1 MTGLLLIL
9 LPVIATLLALGWSRR
24 IYPSRALAALAVI
37 PLVMCIFGVFLP
49 AVHTPLVAIHWGMLS
64 LDVSSVVLVLLF
76 IAGLA
81 AVDCFTLPKK
91 NVFSAERQMGRVASL
106 RQKHPVTLTLFNHS
120 GRSYTVHVRDGVPA
134 DLHPSPRQFA
144 LRIPARSRAI
154 KHYLLR
160 STRRGAFQLSQV
172 FIRGTSR
179 LRLWQ
184 RLFSYPV
191 ESTLHVYP
199 DMKQLSEYAVLARL
213 NRLNLLGVRR
223 TRKIGQDN
231 EFERLRDYIVGD
243 NYKHI
248 DWRTTSRRRKLTV
261 KEFQRNQSQTLVF
274 MVDCGRMMTGQ
285 VEQLSLLDHALNAM
299 LMLSYVALSH
309 GDSVGLICFSDEV
322 HTYVPPKAGKSQMN
336 RLLHASFDRFPQL
349 VESRYDQAF
358 LYLNAH
364 CRKRS
369 LVIFISNVI
378 DEVNSHQIQRYLTN
392 MVGRHLPLAA
402 LLRDRSM
409 YQAVEVAQPVG
420 ESLYRAAAAADIL
433 VWRHQVLA
441 DLTARGVLSVDAFP
455 EDLTAPL
462 INRYLDAKAR
472 HLL

>member
-1 MTGLLLIL
+1 MITLALLLVPPL
-9 LPVIATLLALGWSRR
+9 AALIALARLGR
-24 IYPSRALAALAVI
+24 IYPTR
-37 PLVMCIFGVFLP
+37 
-49 AVHTPLVAIHWGMLS
+49 
-64 LDVSSVVLVLLF
+64 LL
-76 IAGLA
+76 AGLA
-81 AVDCFTLPKK
+81 ALPIVLSVPGIFWESLHRPLIQLRLGGWELEVGAVLLVGLAVAALAAVDAFSLPKRDT
-91 NVFSAERQMGRVASL
+91 FSAERQMGRVASL
-106 RQKHPVTLTLFNHS
+106 KQKHDVELTLLNHS
-120 GRSYTVHVRDGVPA
+120 SRDWTVNVRDGVPP
-134 DLHPSPRQFA
+134 DLHPTPQQFA
-144 LRIPARSRAI
+144 LRVPARSRAT
-154 KHYLLR
+154 KRYQLR
-160 STRRGAFQLSQV
+160 STRRGAFELTQV
-172 FIRGTSR
+172 FLRAVSR

-184 RLFSYPV
+184 RLLSYPV
-191 ESTLHVYP
+191 KNTLHVYP

-223 TRKIGQDN
+223 TRRIGQDN

-274 MVDCGRMMTGQ
+274 MVDCGRMMTNQ
-285 VEQLSLLDHALNAM
+285 AENLSLLDHAFNAM

-309 GDSVGLICFSDEV
+309 GDAVGLICFSDEI
-322 HTYVPPKAGKSQMN
+322 HTYVPPKAGRSQMN
-336 RLLHASFDRFPQL
+336 RLLHASFDRFPRL

-378 DEVNSHQIQRYLTN
+378 DEVNSHQIQRYLAN
-392 MVGRHLPLAA
+392 MVGRHLPMAA
-402 LLRDRSM
+402 LLRDRSLFK
-409 YQAVEVAQPVG
+409 AVDEPAPSG
-420 ESLYRAAAAADIL
+420 EALYRAAAAADIL
-433 VWRHQVLA
+433 IWRHQVLA
-441 DLTARGVLSVDAFP
+441 DLQARGVLSVDTFP

-462 INRYLDAKAR
+462 INRYLDVKAR

>member
-1 MTGLLLIL
+1 MNALLLTL
-9 LPVIATLLALGWSRR
+9 LPVLVALRVLARFR
-24 IYPSRALAALAVI
+24 IYPSRFLAGLVAA
-37 PLVMCIFGVFLP
+37 PLVMCIPGVFIE
-49 AVHTPLVAIHWGMLS
+49 AIHAPLATIQFQS
-64 LDVSSVVLVLLF
+64 VTLHISSVVVVSLF

-81 AVDCFTLPKK
+81 LADCFTVPRKGA
-91 NVFSAERQMGRVASL
+91 FSAERQMGRVASL
-106 RQKHPVTLTLFNHS
+106 KQKHPVTLTLLNHS
-120 GRSYTVHVRDGVPA
+120 SKAWTVQVRDGIPA
-134 DLHPSPRQFA
+134 DLHPRPRQ
-144 LRIPARSRAI
+144 LTVRVPARSRAS
-154 KHYLLR
+154 KHYSLL
-160 STRRGAFQLSQV
+160 STRRGAFQLEKV
-172 FIRGTSR
+172 YVRATSR

-184 RLFSYPV
+184 RMLSYEA

-231 EFERLRDYIVGD
+231 EFERLRDYISGD
-243 NYKHI
+243 NYKQI
-248 DWRTTSRRRKLTV
+248 DWRSTARRQKLTV

-285 VEQLSLLDHALNAM
+285 VDELSLLDHAFNAM
-299 LMLSYVALSH
+299 LMLSYVAISH

-322 HTYVPPKAGKSQMN
+322 HTYIPPKPGRSQMN
-336 RLLHASFDRFPQL
+336 RLLHACFDRFPRL

-369 LVIFISNVI
+369 LVIFLSNVI
-378 DEVNSHQIQRYLTN
+378 DEVNSLQIQKYMTN

-402 LLRDRSM
+402 LLRDHRM
-409 YQAVEVAQPVG
+409 YDAVETAKPTG

-433 VWRHQVLA
+433 IWRHQVLA

-455 EDLTAPL
+455 EELTAPL
-462 INRYLDAKAR
+462 INRYMDVKAR